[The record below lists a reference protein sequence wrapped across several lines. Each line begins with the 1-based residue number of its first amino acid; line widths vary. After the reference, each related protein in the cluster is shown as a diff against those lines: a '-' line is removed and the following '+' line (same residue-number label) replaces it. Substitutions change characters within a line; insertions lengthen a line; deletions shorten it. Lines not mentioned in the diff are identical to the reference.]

1 MASQPSV
8 ELITPEESIERT
20 VPREAPAHIKTRLST
35 IIYIYTLQYA
45 GCLMEKIEAKARGK
59 TIFGVC

>member
-35 IIYIYTLQYA
+35 IIYIYIYSTVRWL
-45 GCLMEKIEAKARGK
+45 LNGK
-59 TIFGVC
+59 NRS